1 VRENTYKTRKGNA
14 MKKER
19 AIENTTFTMN
29 VNGVQYTV
37 WNGTWIEEGVCV
49 RNDETQAYV
58 IVKNEGTYA
67 NKSSVRKAILKHVDE
82 LSEQRVEDTADQ
94 EVMTEDEAA
103 TIAEYGAEMMMEQE
117 TGHDDEEDC
126 EISEEEIV
134 QTINDWIYRSLPKY
148 VQKHIDYCDY
158 VDGVYRI
165 HVKTEHGAKEI
176 AERRWVDAGAK
187 VRQFVK
193 NAQ

>member
-1 VRENTYKTRKGNA
+1 
-14 MKKER
+14 MKKEKD
-19 AIENTTFTMN
+19 IKGTTFTMN

-37 WNGTWIEEGVCV
+37 WNGTWIEDGVCV

-58 IVKNEGTYA
+58 KVRGAGRYSS
-67 NKSSVRKAILKHVDE
+67 KSSVRTAILKNIDE
-82 LSEQRVEDTADQ
+82 LSVRRVEETADQ

-103 TIAEYGAEMMMEQE
+103 TIAEYGAEMMMEQPVE
-117 TGHDDEEDC
+117 VEE
-126 EISEEEIV
+126 EREVSEEEIV
-134 QTINDWIYRSLPKY
+134 RTINDWIYRSLPKY
-148 VQKHIDYCDY
+148 VQKAIDYCDY

-165 HVKTEHGAKEI
+165 HVKTEHGSKEI

>member
-1 VRENTYKTRKGNA
+1 
-14 MKKER
+14 MKKEK
-19 AIENTTFTMN
+19 AIDNTTFTMN

-49 RNDETQAYV
+49 RNDETSAYV
-58 IVKNEGTYA
+58 IVKSEGTYA

-82 LSEQRVEDTADQ
+82 LSVQRVETAAEQ

-103 TIAEYGAEMMMEQE
+103 TIAEYGAEMMMEQPVE
-117 TGHDDEEDC
+117 VEE
-126 EISEEEIV
+126 EREVSEEEIV
-134 QTINDWIYRSLPKY
+134 RTINDWIYRSLPKY
-148 VQKHIDYCDY
+148 VQKAIEYCDY

-165 HVKTEHGAKEI
+165 HVKTEHGEKEI

-193 NAQ
+193 KAQ